1 MSARPAPAA
10 LLAVLAATQLAA
22 AAVIAQAAPPAA
34 PLAGQTRYVIEQL
47 AVNVNSAADGSGTR
61 VATIKSGDKVEL
73 LESAGEAAHIRLAN
87 GRDGW
92 VRASYLA
99 EAEPLRVQL
108 AARSAEVVSLRQQLQ
123 ALSAARAPAGAA
135 PPAAASP
142 AGGAAPAPA
151 AGPGSEQAVPEDSGE
166 PPGAPWGWLI
176 GTALISLGVGFA
188 AGWLVLDARV
198 RRRYGGLRIY

>member
-22 AAVIAQAAPPAA
+22 PAVIAQAAPPAA
-34 PLAGQTRYVIEQL
+34 PVARQTRYVIEQL

-61 VATIKSGDKVEL
+61 VGTIKSGDKVEL

-92 VRASYLA
+92 VRAGYLA

-123 ALSAARAPAGAA
+123 ALSAARAPA

-142 AGGAAPAPA
+142 AGAAAAAPA
-151 AGPGSEQAVPEDSGE
+151 AGPSSDEAVPEDSGE
-166 PPGAPWGWLI
+166 SRGTPWGWLI

>member
-1 MSARPAPAA
+1 MSAWPAPAA

-22 AAVIAQAAPPAA
+22 PAVIAQAAPPAA
-34 PLAGQTRYVIEQL
+34 PVAGQTRYVIEQL

-61 VATIKSGDKVEL
+61 VGTIKSGDKVEL

-92 VRASYLA
+92 VRAGYLA

-108 AARSAEVVSLRQQLQ
+108 AARSAEVVSLRQPLQ
-123 ALSAARAPAGAA
+123 ALSAARAAPAAGSPAGA
-135 PPAAASP
+135 
-142 AGGAAPAPA
+142 AAPAPA
-151 AGPGSEQAVPEDSGE
+151 AGPSSDEAVPEDSGE
-166 PPGAPWGWLI
+166 SRGTPWGWLT

>member
-10 LLAVLAATQLAA
+10 LLAVLAAIQLAA
-22 AAVIAQAAPPAA
+22 LAVIVQAAPPAA
-34 PLAGQTRYVIEQL
+34 PVAGQTRYVIEQL

-61 VATIKSGDKVEL
+61 VGTIKSGDKVEL

-92 VRASYLA
+92 VRAGYLA

-135 PPAAASP
+135 PPAAGA
-142 AGGAAPAPA
+142 AAAPAPA
-151 AGPGSEQAVPEDSGE
+151 AGPSSDEVVPEDSGE
-166 PPGAPWGWLI
+166 SRGTPWGWLTGI
-176 GTALISLGVGFA
+176 ALISLGVGFA

>member
-22 AAVIAQAAPPAA
+22 PAVIAQAAPPAA
-34 PLAGQTRYVIEQL
+34 PVAGQTRYVIEQL

-61 VATIKSGDKVEL
+61 VGTIKSGDKVEL

-92 VRASYLA
+92 VRAGYLA

-123 ALSAARAPAGAA
+123 ALSAARAPAPA
-135 PPAAASP
+135 AAASP
-142 AGGAAPAPA
+142 AGAAAAAPA
-151 AGPGSEQAVPEDSGE
+151 AGPSSDEAVPEDSGE
-166 PPGAPWGWLI
+166 SRGTPWGWLI

>member
-22 AAVIAQAAPPAA
+22 PAVIAQAAPPAA
-34 PLAGQTRYVIEQL
+34 PVAGQTRYVIEQL
-47 AVNVNSAADGSGTR
+47 AVNVNSAADGSGAR
-61 VATIKSGDKVEL
+61 VGTIKSGDKVEL

-92 VRASYLA
+92 VRAGYLA

-123 ALSAARAPAGAA
+123 ALSAARAPAPA
-135 PPAAASP
+135 AAASP
-142 AGGAAPAPA
+142 AGAAAAAPA
-151 AGPGSEQAVPEDSGE
+151 AGPSSDEAVPEDSGE
-166 PPGAPWGWLI
+166 SRGTPWGWLI

>member
-10 LLAVLAATQLAA
+10 LLAVLAAIQLAA
-22 AAVIAQAAPPAA
+22 LAVIAQAAPPAA
-34 PLAGQTRYVIEQL
+34 PVAGQTRYVIEQL

-61 VATIKSGDKVEL
+61 VGTIKSGDKVEL

-92 VRASYLA
+92 VRAGYLA

-135 PPAAASP
+135 PPAA
-142 AGGAAPAPA
+142 G
-151 AGPGSEQAVPEDSGE
+151 AGPLPLRR
-166 PPGAPWGWLI
+166 PPGRAPTRSSPRIPASRVELPG
-176 GTALISLGVGFA
+176 
-188 AGWLVLDARV
+188 AG
-198 RRRYGGLRIY
+198 

>member
-1 MSARPAPAA
+1 M
-10 LLAVLAATQLAA
+10 
-22 AAVIAQAAPPAA
+22 
-34 PLAGQTRYVIEQL
+34 
-47 AVNVNSAADGSGTR
+47 
-61 VATIKSGDKVEL
+61 EL

-92 VRASYLA
+92 VRAGYLA

-142 AGGAAPAPA
+142 AGTAAAAPA
-151 AGPGSEQAVPEDSGE
+151 AGPSSDEGVPEDSGE
-166 PPGAPWGWLI
+166 SRGTPWGWLI

>member
-1 MSARPAPAA
+1 MSAWPAPAA

-22 AAVIAQAAPPAA
+22 PAVIAQAAPPAA
-34 PLAGQTRYVIEQL
+34 PVAGQTRYVIEQL

-61 VATIKSGDKVEL
+61 VGTIKSGDKVEL

-92 VRASYLA
+92 VRAGYLA

-123 ALSAARAPAGAA
+123 ALSAARAAPAAGSPAGA
-135 PPAAASP
+135 
-142 AGGAAPAPA
+142 AAPAPA
-151 AGPGSEQAVPEDSGE
+151 AGPSSDEAVPEDSGE
-166 PPGAPWGWLI
+166 SRGTPWGWLT
-176 GTALISLGVGFA
+176 GTAFISLGVGFA